1 MRARGVGRVRKRSHP
16 CTGAEPQRTVPDE
29 RTPSSPQSLAA
40 VREFTLGPVP
50 RIDGSMPHS
59 QTVASGADRGM
70 SADDVS
76 QTPPLEIQVFCLAC
90 GACYRKPLAGS
101 VVSSN
106 PGCSSCGYLGW
117 VLDADA
123 PSPFARDEPRS
134 TA

>member
-1 MRARGVGRVRKRSHP
+1 M
-16 CTGAEPQRTVPDE
+16 
-29 RTPSSPQSLAA
+29 
-40 VREFTLGPVP
+40 LGSAP
-50 RIDGSMPHS
+50 RIYGSMPDPK
-59 QTVASGADRGM
+59 TVASGSKRGM
-70 SADDVS
+70 SADNAS

-101 VVSSN
+101 VVNSN

-123 PSPFARDEPRS
+123 PPPFARDEPRS